1 MLHVVRLPNS
11 SNEVNVH
18 TLVGA
23 KSPMHSSRCALIEI
37 PDFEFL
43 ANDGHPC
50 KSLSREKHKIS
61 GRALGRARD
70 RSDQN
75 SPLRSVASRLVVPAL
90 RRTGRPFA
98 VRDSKESAKKIE
110 FVFSASPET
119 NRWEPL
125 ELPPSPSPSSAGPGS
140 LRTE

>member
-23 KSPMHSSRCALIEI
+23 KSPMHSSMCALIEI

-50 KSLSREKHKIS
+50 KSLSREAQDF
-61 GRALGRARD
+61 GARARE
-70 RSDQN
+70 SA
-75 SPLRSVASRLVVPAL
+75 RSV
-90 RRTGRPFA
+90 
-98 VRDSKESAKKIE
+98 
-110 FVFSASPET
+110 
-119 NRWEPL
+119 
-125 ELPPSPSPSSAGPGS
+125 
-140 LRTE
+140 